1 MANTRTIDLERA
13 GISAVFK
20 PRSRMDRWKHG
31 IWHFVR
37 TKPLGTIGAALVLL
51 IIGVAIFAP
60 QIAPYGF
67 DHRIIA
73 DRLQGPTAK
82 HPLGTDEL
90 GRDMLSRIVYGARI
104 ATFVGF
110 GVVIIANVL
119 AALIGIISGYIGG
132 WVDTLLQRFID
143 MWIAFPGL
151 VLLLAVIAVLGTPTS
166 VLQVGPLAF
175 DTSQQRAAQIVVV
188 LGVLFSTGAS
198 RVIRGA
204 TLAVRNN
211 LYVEGARTVGASDT
225 RIVLTYI
232 LPNVLPT
239 IIILASL
246 GLGAAILTEASLSFL
261 GFGIPEPVPDWG
273 RMVSGIALA
282 RARTD
287 AWLAF
292 WPGLAITL
300 AVFGFNMLGDAL
312 RDVLDPRLRGGK

>member
-1 MANTRTIDLERA
+1 MANLRTIDVERT
-13 GISAVFK
+13 GISAAFTQ
-20 PRSRMDRWKHG
+20 RSRLDRWRSG
-31 IWHFVR
+31 AWRFVR
-37 TKPLGTIGAALVLL
+37 TKPLGTVGLVLVLL
-51 IIGVAIFAP
+51 IIVLAIFAP
-60 QIAPYGF
+60 YIAPYGF
-67 DHRIIA
+67 DHRIIS
-73 DRLQGPTAK
+73 DRLQGPSSK
-82 HPLGTDEL
+82 HIFGTDEL
-90 GRDMLSRIVYGARI
+90 GRDMFSRIVYGARI
-104 ATFVGF
+104 AAFVGF

-119 AALIGIISGYIGG
+119 ASLIGIISGYVGG
-132 WVDTLLQRFID
+132 WVDTVVQRFID

-151 VLLLAVIAVLGTPTS
+151 VILLAVIAVLGTPSGTFNF
-166 VLQVGPLAF
+166 GPLAI
-175 DTSQQRAAQIVVV
+175 DTSQQRAVQITIV

-225 RIVLTYI
+225 RIVLRYI
-232 LPNVLPT
+232 LPNVMPT

-287 AWLAF
+287 PWLAF
-292 WPGLAITL
+292 WPGVAITL

-312 RDVLDPRLRGGK
+312 RDVLDPRLRGGR